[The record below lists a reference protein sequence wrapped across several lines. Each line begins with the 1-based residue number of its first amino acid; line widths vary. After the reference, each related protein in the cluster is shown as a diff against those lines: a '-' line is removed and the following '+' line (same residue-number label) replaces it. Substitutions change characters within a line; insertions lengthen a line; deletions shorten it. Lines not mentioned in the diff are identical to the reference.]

1 MKKILVLIALITCL
15 ASCLVSCQ
23 CQGPTSL
30 PIIGDN
36 YEVTKVEVRSHF
48 GYKYTVEIRC
58 TDKKSNSGTFDGN
71 HHKLYTNELY
81 TVGDIITIK

>member
-1 MKKILVLIALITCL
+1 MKKILVLITLIV
-15 ASCLVSCQ
+15 CLVSCQ

-30 PIIGDN
+30 PIVGDK
-36 YEVTKVEVRSHF
+36 YEVTKVEVRPHF

-58 TDKKSNSGTFDGN
+58 TDKKSNSGTFNGN
-71 HHKLYTNELY
+71 HHTLYTNELY

>member
-1 MKKILVLIALITCL
+1 MKKILVLIALIVCL
-15 ASCLVSCQ
+15 ASCLVSCK

>member
-1 MKKILVLIALITCL
+1 MKKILVLIALIVCF
-15 ASCLVSCQ
+15 ASCLASCQ

-36 YEVTKVEVRSHF
+36 YEVTKVEVRPHF

>member
-1 MKKILVLIALITCL
+1 MKKILVLIASIVCL
-15 ASCLVSCQ
+15 VSCLVSCQ

-36 YEVTKVEVRSHF
+36 YEVTKVEVRPHF

-71 HHKLYTNELY
+71 CHKLYTNELY

>member
-1 MKKILVLIALITCL
+1 MKKILVLITLIL
-15 ASCLVSCQ
+15 CLVSCQ

-30 PIIGDN
+30 PIVGDK
-36 YEVTKVEVRSHF
+36 YEVTKVEVRPHF

-71 HHKLYTNELY
+71 CHKLYTNELY
-81 TVGDIITIK
+81 TVGDIIAIK

>member
-1 MKKILVLIALITCL
+1 MKKILVLIALIVCF

-36 YEVTKVEVRSHF
+36 YQVTKVEVRSHF

>member
-1 MKKILVLIALITCL
+1 MKKILVLIALIVCL
-15 ASCLVSCQ
+15 ASYLVSCQ

-36 YEVTKVEVRSHF
+36 YEVTKVEVRPHF